1 MASNHILLI
10 HGTWCNGNN
19 WGEFAEQ
26 LRERGYTVHT
36 PSLRHHSS
44 TSASELM
51 GNALRVSECGLLDYV
66 ADLKALVDTM
76 DSPPIIVGHS
86 IGALLAQLLAAR
98 VANRGVVLLG
108 PAPAAGI
115 LGMYPSMIRLWIR
128 YVPQWLLGTPMF
140 PVSKGPW
147 NTMICNTQPKE
158 ISEGYYQSLCAESG
172 KAYFEMCLWYLDRK
186 RAARVDFDAIQSP
199 VLVVTGSE
207 DKCTV
212 PRIGRVTAKKYGSR
226 STYVEL
232 KGSDHMMTVG
242 EFMPKTIA
250 VIDEWATK
258 HGLAPEAGGTKLRA
272 VA

>member
-1 MASNHILLI
+1 MARNHILLI
-10 HGTWCNGNN
+10 HGTWCNGGN
-19 WGEFAEQ
+19 WGEFAEE

-36 PSLRHHSS
+36 PTLRHHGSP
-44 TSASELM
+44 TNADLM
-51 GNALRVSECGLLDYV
+51 ENAQRVSEAGLLDYV
-66 ADLKALVDTM
+66 SDLKALVDTM

-115 LGMYPSMIRLWIR
+115 WGMYPTMIRLWSR
-128 YVPQWLLGTPMF
+128 YAMQWLLKTPMF

-147 NTMICNTQPKE
+147 EKLICNTQPKE
-158 ISEGYYQSLCAESG
+158 IQDSYYRLLCAESG
-172 KAYFEMCLWYLDRK
+172 KAYFEMAMWYLDRT

-226 STYVEL
+226 GTYVEL
-232 KGSDHMMTVG
+232 KGSDHMMTLG
-242 EFMPKTIA
+242 EFMPKTLA
-250 VIDEWATK
+250 TIDEWALGNDIAATPRPK
-258 HGLAPEAGGTKLRA
+258 LALAA
-272 VA
+272 